1 MDKHSLS
8 RKFLRTCAL
17 RDALRIRKYSDGE
30 MIYVLVEGHTCWST
44 LLLFDK
50 LKFWFLLT
58 RFSVLILISQT
69 APSSTFEW
77 SRICYK
83 CHWLCTSIF
92 FSNLTVSEL
101 IFEVYITWETGKK
114 QVLKFRCFTV
124 CFCVLIFEVLNVF
137 VWKFYGFEKRR
148 KNKDNLEFWKR

>member
-8 RKFLRTCAL
+8 RKFQRTCAL

-30 MIYVLVEGHTCWST
+30 MIYVWVEGHTCWST

-83 CHWLCTSIF
+83 LHWLCTSIF
-92 FSNLTVSEL
+92 FSNLMVFEL
-101 IFEVYITWETGKK
+101 IFEVYITWETGKN
-114 QVLKFRCFTV
+114 KFWSFGALRFVFAFLFSKFWTCLSESFMVIKITQN
-124 CFCVLIFEVLNVF
+124 FESD
-137 VWKFYGFEKRR
+137 K
-148 KNKDNLEFWKR
+148 